1 MAHVHDALFGYVPNY
16 PANIVGCVLF
26 GLIAICQF
34 ILGIYTQDWWMWVTW
49 TLAAGGE
56 CAGYIARVIL
66 HDYATSAPMWEMQL
80 VLTIIM
86 PAFMSA
92 GLYYQL
98 AVQTVIYGEQ
108 YSPLKPMIYN
118 AIFTTCDVI
127 SLVIQAVGGGIAASN
142 LGPGGNP
149 DTGGWIMVG
158 GIAFQVLVL
167 VCFILIGS
175 WVNYKIYTDNPDNW
189 NPQYQHIREKKFFML
204 WPLAVAVSL
213 LFLLIRSIYRI
224 VELAVGWRGYLIT
237 TERYFLILDGL
248 MIVLGM
254 VPLCLVYPAL
264 IYGYVPIPGLHKSAT
279 EAEKKNKDPESNE
292 YPNEYADFKDAPQNF

>member
-1 MAHVHDALFGYVPNY
+1 MAGSDDSFFGYAPNY
-16 PANIVGCVLF
+16 PANIIGCVLF
-26 GLIAICQF
+26 GLIAITQF

-56 CAGYIARVIL
+56 CAGYVARTIL
-66 HDYATSAPMWEMQL
+66 HDQFSSAPMWEMQL

-98 AVQTVIYGEQ
+98 AVQIVIYGEQ
-108 YSPLKPMIYN
+108 YSPLKPMHYN

-127 SLVIQAVGGGIAASN
+127 SLVIQAVGGGVAASN
-142 LGPGGNP
+142 LGPGKSP
-149 DTGGWIMVG
+149 DDGGWVMVG
-158 GIAFQVLVL
+158 GIAFQVLILVL
-167 VCFILIGS
+167 FILMGS
-175 WVNYKIYTDNPDNW
+175 WVNYKIFSDNPDNW
-189 NPQYQHIREKKFFML
+189 NPEYKKLREKKLFKL
-204 WPLAVAVSL
+204 WIPTIAISL

-224 VELAVGWRGYLIT
+224 VELSVGWTGYLMT
-237 TERYFLILDGL
+237 TERYFLVLDGL

-254 VPLCLVYPAL
+254 VPLCLVYPGL

-279 EAEKKNKDPESNE
+279 KSQKAKDIEAGE
-292 YPNEYADFKDAPQNF
+292 YPEFKDAYENF